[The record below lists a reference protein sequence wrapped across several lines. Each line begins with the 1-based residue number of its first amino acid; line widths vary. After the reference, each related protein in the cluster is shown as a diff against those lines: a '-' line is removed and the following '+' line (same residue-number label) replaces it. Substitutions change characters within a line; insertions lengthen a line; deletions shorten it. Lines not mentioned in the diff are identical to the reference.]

1 MPTVRR
7 IVRGAAATDYRF
19 SSLVQAVVRSE
30 QFRMR
35 RVAQPAPTG
44 NRTATNIE
52 PRTRTRTPNAEPNLN
67 TNLNTN

>member
-19 SSLVQAVVRSE
+19 STIVQSVVKSD

-35 RVAQPAPTG
+35 RVPQPASDEG
-44 NRTATNIE
+44 RVAKK
-52 PRTRTRTPNAEPNLN
+52 
-67 TNLNTN
+67 